1 MHPSPSQKKVPM
13 DLWIEGIAF
22 GSSSWAM
29 LCDANSCSVILF
41 LDQRDEPFFITNHDA
56 VKKVI
61 AFDHIPFHQL

>member
-13 DLWIEGIAF
+13 VLLAEGIVF
-22 GSSSWAM
+22 GSSFWAT

-41 LDQRDEPFFITNHDA
+41 LDHRDESFFITNHDA